1 MATVDVKVSERVA
14 KLFAANLGEPVQRGA
29 MAIAAAIQHEVA
41 PYPPPPP
48 RRPGKGYYVRGRG
61 MLSSKGKLLSSSE
74 MLGRKWSINA
84 IAWGARLTNTASYAG
99 WVHGKRQ
106 ARIHKKTGWVTQ
118 RAGIDKVLK
127 SGNAKALMLKAIT
140 EGLG

>member
-1 MATVDVKVSERVA
+1 MATVDVKVSEGVA
-14 KLFAANLGEPVQRGA
+14 KLFAANLGVPVQRGA

-74 MLGRKWSINA
+74 MLNRKWSITG
-84 IAWGARLTNTASYAG
+84 IAWGARLTNTASYSG

-106 ARIHKKTGWVTQ
+106 AKIHKKTGWVTQ

>member
-1 MATVDVKVSERVA
+1 MATVDVNVSERVA

-48 RRPGKGYYVRGRG
+48 RRPGKSYYVRGRG
-61 MLSSKGKLLSSSE
+61 MLSSTGKLLSSSE
-74 MLGRKWSINA
+74 MLNRKWSIKA

-106 ARIHKKTGWVTQ
+106 AKIHKKTGWVTQ

>member
-14 KLFAANLGEPVQRGA
+14 KLFAANLGVPVQRGA

-48 RRPGKGYYVRGRG
+48 RRPGKSYYVRGRG

-74 MLGRKWSINA
+74 MLNRKWAIKG